1 MSLELEYRNA
11 VFKSADGLS
20 GVIDCE
26 INHPD
31 YGWIEY
37 TIDPNDTD
45 ETVSNS
51 YLTTQMQENDDVA
64 AYVAPTQEEID
75 ASNAEKIRMRR
86 NAMLASIVDPIV
98 SNPLRWDGLT
108 SEQQTEMQ
116 TYRTELLNVTDQET
130 FPTSVIFPTAPSWAE
145 PQL

>member
-1 MSLELEYRNA
+1 MSLQLEYRNA
-11 VFKSADGLS
+11 VFKSADGLA
-20 GVIDCE
+20 GAIDCE

-45 ETVSNS
+45 DTVSNS
-51 YLTTQMQENDDVA
+51 HLTTQMEANDDVA
-64 AYVAPTQEEID
+64 AYVAPTWEEID
-75 ASNAEKIRMRR
+75 AANADKIRLRR
-86 NAMLASIVDPIV
+86 NAMLANVVDPIV

-108 SEQQTEMQ
+108 SEQQAEMR
-116 TYRTELLNVTDQET
+116 TYRDALLNVTEQET
-130 FPTSVIFPTAPSWAE
+130 FPTSVTFPTLPSWAE